1 MACVASLT
9 LTSALAFGVGA
20 RKSVALTVN
29 GETTTVT
36 TYAMSVDRLLQEQ
49 GVKVKTHDL
58 VESTSP
64 TSMLKNHDVVNVQ
77 SAYQTTITI
86 DGQEVPFWTVASSAE
101 QLLDFFNQNETEAA
115 KITVNISNV
124 YNKLTGGLIINQ
136 KGPVTVIADGKSSVA
151 PNGKLPAASILD
163 AKGIT
168 LGKEDRVS
176 VEKDGKKTILRVRRV
191 THGEETRTKEVP
203 FGTQT
208 IIDPNLQ
215 PGEVTIRQEGENGE
229 IQQTYAV
236 TYVDG
241 VKESETLTGEK
252 TTKIAID
259 KVIAVGPEKLR
270 TIPTSPTNPTT
281 AATAT
286 ATAITAIPA
295 RRTTARTI
303 RVRTTRIS
311 PIRISP
317 IPTKPIRTSRIPRIR
332 TIRTTTR
339 ITIPTTPRRTIR
351 HRPHTN
357 PCTAADSRT
366 PAQTA
371 AHAAAEQ
378 SFRRLPLVPS
388 FRGTGTGL
396 RFRRGGAARL
406 DRPELDGS
414 GQTLESRIR
423 MELERGKRVFGR
435 IRYSTSV
442 AGQQNGHVRR
452 ELEGRCRR
460 ADRLGSEL
468 HRTAVRQPVRGVA
481 ALRTDR
487 MVLMIRLIANDF
499 RTGMNG

>member
-1 MACVASLT
+1 MTRRWTPRRFVTLRRVRVMACVASLT

-64 TSMLKNHDVVNVQ
+64 TSILKNHDVVNVQ

-176 VEKDGKKTILRVRRV
+176 VEKDGKTTILRVRRV

-215 PGEVTIRQEGENGE
+215 PGEVTVRQEGENGE

-303 RVRTTRIS
+303 RVRTTRIKTTIS
-311 PIRISP
+311 PIRTSP

-351 HRPHTN
+351 HRPPHQ
-357 PCTAADSRT
+357 PLHRSRL
-366 PAQTA
+366 PHPSPNRSPRRSRAILPQ
-371 AHAAAEQ
+371 AAACTILPRHRHRPTLPA
-378 SFRRLPLVPS
+378 RRRS
-388 FRGTGTGL
+388 
-396 RFRRGGAARL
+396 AAGPAR
-406 DRPELDGS
+406 
-414 GQTLESRIR
+414 T
-423 MELERGKRVFGR
+423 GR
-435 IRYSTSV
+435 IWSNSGIANPDG
-442 AGQQNGHVRR
+442 AGARKTCIRAHTVFHK
-452 ELEGRCRR
+452 RCRAAKWPR
-460 ADRLGSEL
+460 SARIG
-468 HRTAVRQPVRGVA
+468 RTMPPCRSTGV
-481 ALRTDR
+481 
-487 MVLMIRLIANDF
+487 
-499 RTGMNG
+499 

>member
-241 VKESETLTGEK
+241 VKESETLTNET
-252 TTKIAID
+252 TTKIA
-259 KVIAVGPEKLR
+259 
-270 TIPTSPTNPTT
+270 
-281 AATAT
+281 
-286 ATAITAIPA
+286 
-295 RRTTARTI
+295 
-303 RVRTTRIS
+303 
-311 PIRISP
+311 
-317 IPTKPIRTSRIPRIR
+317 
-332 TIRTTTR
+332 
-339 ITIPTTPRRTIR
+339 
-351 HRPHTN
+351 
-357 PCTAADSRT
+357 
-366 PAQTA
+366 
-371 AHAAAEQ
+371 
-378 SFRRLPLVPS
+378 
-388 FRGTGTGL
+388 
-396 RFRRGGAARL
+396 L
-406 DRPELDGS
+406 DHCG
-414 GQTLESRIR
+414 
-423 MELERGKRVFGR
+423 
-435 IRYSTSV
+435 
-442 AGQQNGHVRR
+442 
-452 ELEGRCRR
+452 
-460 ADRLGSEL
+460 
-468 HRTAVRQPVRGVA
+468 
-481 ALRTDR
+481 
-487 MVLMIRLIANDF
+487 
-499 RTGMNG
+499 RTGKNYGRYRQIRQIRQQRQRQQQRR

>member
-176 VEKDGKKTILRVRRV
+176 VEKD
-191 THGEETRTKEVP
+191 
-203 FGTQT
+203 
-208 IIDPNLQ
+208 
-215 PGEVTIRQEGENGE
+215 
-229 IQQTYAV
+229 A
-236 TYVDG
+236 
-241 VKESETLTGEK
+241 SLTPK
-252 TTKIAID
+252 ASRWARMIAS
-259 KVIAVGPEKLR
+259 A
-270 TIPTSPTNPTT
+270 S
-281 AATAT
+281 
-286 ATAITAIPA
+286 
-295 RRTTARTI
+295 RRTA
-303 RVRTTRIS
+303 
-311 PIRISP
+311 
-317 IPTKPIRTSRIPRIR
+317 K
-332 TIRTTTR
+332 
-339 ITIPTTPRRTIR
+339 
-351 HRPHTN
+351 RPF
-357 PCTAADSRT
+357 CASAA
-366 PAQTA
+366 
-371 AHAAAEQ
+371 
-378 SFRRLPLVPS
+378 
-388 FRGTGTGL
+388 
-396 RFRRGGAARL
+396 
-406 DRPELDGS
+406 
-414 GQTLESRIR
+414 
-423 MELERGKRVFGR
+423 
-435 IRYSTSV
+435 
-442 AGQQNGHVRR
+442 
-452 ELEGRCRR
+452 
-460 ADRLGSEL
+460 
-468 HRTAVRQPVRGVA
+468 
-481 ALRTDR
+481 
-487 MVLMIRLIANDF
+487 
-499 RTGMNG
+499 

>member
-1 MACVASLT
+1 MRGLALT

-49 GVKVKTHDL
+49 GVKIKTHDL

-176 VEKDGKKTILRVRRV
+176 VEKDGKTTILRVRRV

-241 VKESETLTGEK
+241 VKESETLTEEK

-270 TIPTSPTNPTT
+270 TIPTNPTT

-303 RVRTTRIS
+303 RVRTTRIKTTIS
-311 PIRISP
+311 PIRTSP

-378 SFRRLPLVPS
+378 SFRRLPHAILP
-388 FRGTGTGL
+388 RHRHRPTL
-396 RFRRGGAARL
+396 PARRRSAAGPAR
-406 DRPELDGS
+406 
-414 GQTLESRIR
+414 T
-423 MELERGKRVFGR
+423 GR
-435 IRYSTSV
+435 IWSNSGIANPDG
-442 AGQQNGHVRR
+442 AGARKTCIRAHTVFHK
-452 ELEGRCRR
+452 RCRAAKWPR
-460 ADRLGSEL
+460 SARIG
-468 HRTAVRQPVRGVA
+468 RTMPPCRSTGV
-481 ALRTDR
+481 
-487 MVLMIRLIANDF
+487 
-499 RTGMNG
+499 

>member
-176 VEKDGKKTILRVRRV
+176 VEKDGKTTILRVRRV

-215 PGEVTIRQEGENGE
+215 PGEVTVRQEGENGE

-259 KVIAVGPEKLR
+259 KVIAVGPEK
-270 TIPTSPTNPTT
+270 TT
-281 AATAT
+281 DDTDKSDKSDNSGNGNSNGDNGDSGKT
-286 ATAITAIPA
+286 DDGKNDSGKNDSNKS
-295 RRTTARTI
+295 
-303 RVRTTRIS
+303 IS

-351 HRPHTN
+351 HRPPHQ
-357 PCTAADSRT
+357 PLHRSRL
-366 PAQTA
+366 PHPSPNRSPRRSRAILPQ
-371 AHAAAEQ
+371 AAACTILPRHRHRPTLPA
-378 SFRRLPLVPS
+378 RRRS
-388 FRGTGTGL
+388 
-396 RFRRGGAARL
+396 AAGPAR
-406 DRPELDGS
+406 
-414 GQTLESRIR
+414 T
-423 MELERGKRVFGR
+423 GR
-435 IRYSTSV
+435 IWSNSGIANPDG
-442 AGQQNGHVRR
+442 AGARKTCIRAHTVFHK
-452 ELEGRCRR
+452 RCRAAKWPHSAR
-460 ADRLGSEL
+460 IG
-468 HRTAVRQPVRGVA
+468 RTMPPCRSTGV
-481 ALRTDR
+481 
-487 MVLMIRLIANDF
+487 
-499 RTGMNG
+499 

>member
-124 YNKLTGGLIINQ
+124 YNKLTGSLIINQ

-176 VEKDGKKTILRVRRV
+176 VEKDGKTTILRVRRV

-215 PGEVTIRQEGENGE
+215 PGEVTVRQEGENGE

-259 KVIAVGPEKLR
+259 KVIAVGPEK
-270 TIPTSPTNPTT
+270 TT
-281 AATAT
+281 DDTDKSDKSDNSGNGNSNGD
-286 ATAITAIPA
+286 

-351 HRPHTN
+351 HRPPHQ
-357 PCTAADSRT
+357 PLHRSRL
-366 PAQTA
+366 PHPSPNRSPRRSRAILPQ
-371 AHAAAEQ
+371 AAACTILPRHRHRPTLPA
-378 SFRRLPLVPS
+378 RRRS
-388 FRGTGTGL
+388 
-396 RFRRGGAARL
+396 AAGPAR
-406 DRPELDGS
+406 
-414 GQTLESRIR
+414 T
-423 MELERGKRVFGR
+423 GR
-435 IRYSTSV
+435 IWSNSGIANPDG
-442 AGQQNGHVRR
+442 AGARKTCLRAHTVFHK
-452 ELEGRCRR
+452 RCRAAKWPR
-460 ADRLGSEL
+460 SARIG
-468 HRTAVRQPVRGVA
+468 RTMPPCRSTGV
-481 ALRTDR
+481 
-487 MVLMIRLIANDF
+487 
-499 RTGMNG
+499 

>member
-176 VEKDGKKTILRVRRV
+176 VEKDGKTTILRVRRV

-215 PGEVTIRQEGENGE
+215 PGEVTVRQEGENGE

-259 KVIAVGPEKLR
+259 KVIAVGPEKTTDDTDKSDKSDNSGNGNSNGDNGDNGKTDDGKKDDPAPTPTPTPAADSR
-270 TIPTSPTNPTT
+270 TPAQT
-281 AATAT
+281 AAHA
-286 ATAITAIPA
+286 
-295 RRTTARTI
+295 
-303 RVRTTRIS
+303 
-311 PIRISP
+311 
-317 IPTKPIRTSRIPRIR
+317 
-332 TIRTTTR
+332 
-339 ITIPTTPRRTIR
+339 
-351 HRPHTN
+351 
-357 PCTAADSRT
+357 AADSRT

-487 MVLMIRLIANDF
+487 MVLIRLIANDF

>member
-208 IIDPNLQ
+208 IMTRTCSRAKSRY
-215 PGEVTIRQEGENGE
+215 GRK
-229 IQQTYAV
+229 A
-236 TYVDG
+236 
-241 VKESETLTGEK
+241 K
-252 TTKIAID
+252 TAKSSR
-259 KVIAVGPEKLR
+259 R
-270 TIPTSPTNPTT
+270 TPSPTWM
-281 AATAT
+281 A
-286 ATAITAIPA
+286 
-295 RRTTARTI
+295 
-303 RVRTTRIS
+303 
-311 PIRISP
+311 
-317 IPTKPIRTSRIPRIR
+317 
-332 TIRTTTR
+332 
-339 ITIPTTPRRTIR
+339 
-351 HRPHTN
+351 
-357 PCTAADSRT
+357 
-366 PAQTA
+366 
-371 AHAAAEQ
+371 
-378 SFRRLPLVPS
+378 
-388 FRGTGTGL
+388 
-396 RFRRGGAARL
+396 
-406 DRPELDGS
+406 
-414 GQTLESRIR
+414 
-423 MELERGKRVFGR
+423 
-435 IRYSTSV
+435 
-442 AGQQNGHVRR
+442 
-452 ELEGRCRR
+452 
-460 ADRLGSEL
+460 
-468 HRTAVRQPVRGVA
+468 
-481 ALRTDR
+481 
-487 MVLMIRLIANDF
+487 
-499 RTGMNG
+499 

>member
-64 TSMLKNHDVVNVQ
+64 TSTLKNHDVVNVQ

-215 PGEVTIRQEGENGE
+215 PGEVTVRQEGENGE

-259 KVIAVGPEKLR
+259 KVIAVGPEK
-270 TIPTSPTNPTT
+270 TT
-281 AATAT
+281 DDTDK
-286 ATAITAIPA
+286 
-295 RRTTARTI
+295 
-303 RVRTTRIS
+303 S
-311 PIRISP
+311 DNSG
-317 IPTKPIRTSRIPRIR
+317 
-332 TIRTTTR
+332 
-339 ITIPTTPRRTIR
+339 
-351 HRPHTN
+351 N
-357 PCTAADSRT
+357 GDNGDNGDSGKT
-366 PAQTA
+366 
-371 AHAAAEQ
+371 
-378 SFRRLPLVPS
+378 
-388 FRGTGTGL
+388 
-396 RFRRGGAARL
+396 
-406 DRPELDGS
+406 DDGKNDS
-414 GQTLESRIR
+414 GKNDSNK
-423 MELERGKRVFGR
+423 KR
-435 IRYSTSV
+435 
-442 AGQQNGHVRR
+442 Q
-452 ELEGRCRR
+452 
-460 ADRLGSEL
+460 
-468 HRTAVRQPVRGVA
+468 
-481 ALRTDR
+481 
-487 MVLMIRLIANDF
+487 
-499 RTGMNG
+499 

>member
-176 VEKDGKKTILRVRRV
+176 VEKDGKTTILRVRRV

-215 PGEVTIRQEGENGE
+215 PGEVTVRQEGENGE

-259 KVIAVGPEKLR
+259 RVIAVGPEK
-270 TIPTSPTNPTT
+270 TTDDTDKSDKSDNSGNGNSNGDNGDSGKTDDGKNDSGKNDSNKSDSNKSDSDKTDSNKSDSSDKNNSNNNSNNTEKDDPAPTPTPNP
-281 AATAT
+281 A
-286 ATAITAIPA
+286 PQ
-295 RRTTARTI
+295 
-303 RVRTTRIS
+303 
-311 PIRISP
+311 P
-317 IPTKPIRTSRIPRIR
+317 
-332 TIRTTTR
+332 
-339 ITIPTTPRRTIR
+339 
-351 HRPHTN
+351 
-357 PCTAADSRT
+357 T
-366 PAQTA
+366 PAPQPKPQPTPQPSNPSAGCRLYHPSA
-371 AHAAAEQ
+371 AQAQAYASGAAAQRGWTGQNWTDLVKLWNRESGWSWSAENVSSGAYGIPQALPGSKMATFGANWKDDAAVQIDWGLSYIAQRYGSPSAAWQHSEQ
-378 SFRRLPLVPS
+378 
-388 FRGTGTGL
+388 TGW
-396 RFRRGGAARL
+396 
-406 DRPELDGS
+406 
-414 GQTLESRIR
+414 
-423 MELERGKRVFGR
+423 
-435 IRYSTSV
+435 Y
-442 AGQQNGHVRR
+442 
-452 ELEGRCRR
+452 
-460 ADRLGSEL
+460 
-468 HRTAVRQPVRGVA
+468 
-481 ALRTDR
+481 
-487 MVLMIRLIANDF
+487 
-499 RTGMNG
+499 